1 MGSGDLSLE
10 EVGQV
15 DAEEEDEDESVEL
28 DDVDDVESL
37 RLFFEDWK
45 CVHEK
50 IVDVSTELKISWAQ
64 VKAAG

>member
-1 MGSGDLSLE
+1 MHTGLLELQDGYTSCLFVGSGDLSLE

-37 RLFFEDWK
+37 RLFFEDFFFFL
-45 CVHEK
+45 E
-50 IVDVSTELKISWAQ
+50 
-64 VKAAG
+64 